1 MIYFDHQSTTPADSR
16 VIDAMLP
23 FFREHFGNPQAR
35 FVSGD
40 QPRDAIKKARKA
52 VADLINADE
61 SEIIFTA
68 NGSESNNLAIKGL
81 ARALHKKGKHIITS
95 QIEHSSVLKSLKSL
109 EKDGYEISC
118 ISVDSFGL
126 INLAELEKTIRDD
139 TIFAVFIHSSNEIG
153 TIEPVEKIARILQN
167 RSVLFICDGVQTV
180 GNIPVDVRRLAV
192 DLMSLAGHQFYGPKG
207 AAALFVRKGVK
218 IYPQIEGG
226 IQENSRRAGTE
237 NVPGIVGIG
246 KAAEL
251 ARLEMADRIKQVSK
265 LGNELIAGIKE
276 KVTNVH
282 LIGHPTERLPGHVS
296 FCFEY
301 VEGESM
307 LLLLSAAGIEG
318 ASGSTC
324 SSHQLKT
331 SHVLLAIG
339 VGDLLAQGSMLFSLG
354 KENSKK
360 EVDCFLEKLP
370 PIVERLREMSPVDEN
385 FKYDKKSFNRA
396 INH

>member
-35 FVSGD
+35 FSSGD

-61 SEIIFTA
+61 SEIIFTS
-68 NGSESNNLAIKGL
+68 NGSESNNLAVKGL
-81 ARALHKKGKHIITS
+81 ARALQKKGKHIISS

-109 EKDGYEISC
+109 EKDGYEISY

-126 INLAELEKTIRDD
+126 INLSELEKTIRDD
-139 TIFAVFIHSSNEIG
+139 TIFAVFTHSSNEIG
-153 TIEPVEKIARILQN
+153 TIEPIEKIAQILHD
-167 RSVLFICDGVQTV
+167 RSVLLISDGIQTV
-180 GNIPVDVRRLAV
+180 GNIPVDVRSLDV

-207 AAALFVRKGVK
+207 IAALFVRKGVK

-226 IQENSRRAGTE
+226 IQESSRRAGTE
-237 NVPGIVGIG
+237 NAPGIVGIG
-246 KAAEL
+246 KAADL
-251 ARLEMADRIKQVSK
+251 ARLEMADRIKHVSK
-265 LGNELIAGIKE
+265 LGNKLISGIQK
-276 KVTNVH
+276 KISHVH
-282 LIGHPTERLPGHVS
+282 LIGHQTKRLPGHVS

-339 VGDLLAQGSMLFSLG
+339 VEDLLAQGSMLFSLG
-354 KENSKK
+354 KENKKK
-360 EVDCFLEKLP
+360 EVDYFLEQLP
-370 PIVERLREMSPVDEN
+370 SIVERLREMSPVDEN
-385 FKYDKKSFNRA
+385 FNYDKKSFKRA
-396 INH
+396 INN

>member
-16 VIDAMLP
+16 VIDTMLP

-35 FVSGD
+35 FASGD

-81 ARALHKKGKHIITS
+81 ARALHNKGKHIITS
-95 QIEHSSVLKSLKSL
+95 QIEHASVVKSLKSL
-109 EKDGYEISC
+109 EKDGYEISY

-139 TIFAVFIHSSNEIG
+139 TIFAVFTHSSNEIG
-153 TIEPVEKIARILQN
+153 TIEPIEKIARILQN
-167 RSVLFICDGVQTV
+167 RSVLLFSDGIQTV
-180 GNIPVDVRRLAV
+180 GKIPVDVRRLAV

-207 AAALFVRKGVK
+207 IAALFVRKGVK

-251 ARLEMADRIKQVSK
+251 ARLEMADRIKHVLK
-265 LGNELIAGIKE
+265 LGNKLISGIQE
-276 KVTNVH
+276 KISNVH
-282 LIGHPTERLPGHVS
+282 FIGHQTERLPGHVS

-360 EVDCFLEKLP
+360 EVDYFLEKLP

-385 FKYDKKSFNRA
+385 FNYDKKSFSRA